1 VLYMNFITRRTRI
14 LQGLAA
20 LILIAGLVTWIGTG
34 AHVGWT
40 QTSAVTMQH
49 DEITGIDYPVRRD
62 AFVAGVEVPV
72 AAAGLAGVLLAV
84 TFLPRLRHSTVR
96 A

>member
-1 VLYMNFITRRTRI
+1 MNFITRRAGI

-20 LILIAGLVTWIGTG
+20 LILLAGVVTWVGTG

-49 DEITGIDYPVRRD
+49 DEITGINYPVRSD
-62 AFVAGVEVPV
+62 AFVAGVEFPV
-72 AAAGLAGVLLAV
+72 AAAGVAGVLLAV
-84 TFLPRLRHSTVR
+84 TFLPRLRPSAVR